1 MNDISE
7 VQFDDVIFGGD
18 LNAELDGSNELCR
31 HRYSFIHDLQL
42 NFVDDGISSD
52 GRYTY
57 RVVSTGAC
65 STIDHF
71 AVSQN
76 LLRQIH
82 DVQIVDSGD
91 NLSDHCPL
99 ILKVDVAFSDTV
111 PPKSSQF
118 NSNVVRSFRWDS
130 GDCAQYYMM
139 TYNRL
144 RCIEVPFFLLGNV
157 SSAEMTRDYI
167 LNCVNRYYREIV
179 SVLFDCSCACIPRK
193 NMDFINF
200 GGTRNSHY

>member
-1 MNDISE
+1 
-7 VQFDDVIFGGD
+7 
-18 LNAELDGSNELCR
+18 LCR
-31 HRYSFIHDLQL
+31 HLYSFIHDLQL
-42 NFVDDGISSD
+42 NFVDDRISSD
-52 GRYTY
+52 DRYTY

-139 TYNRL
+139 TYDQL
-144 RCIEVPFFLLGNV
+144 RKPTL
-157 SSAEMTRDYI
+157 Y
-167 LNCVNRYYREIV
+167 
-179 SVLFDCSCACIPRK
+179 
-193 NMDFINF
+193 
-200 GGTRNSHY
+200 